1 MSTSMKRVNKVE
13 TMNRIAFLAKQKHI
27 EASDIRDACNVAET
41 KTVHSWFRAV
51 NFPSVEKLVTLTGM
65 LGATLDDVMVT
76 EDEDK
81 DSEPDEN
88 G

>member
-1 MSTSMKRVNKVE
+1 MSTSMKRVNKAE

-27 EASDIRDACNVAET
+27 EASDIRDTCNVAET

-65 LGATLDDVMVT
+65 LGATLDDVVVADES
-76 EDEDK
+76 EDDK
-81 DSEPDEN
+81 PDEN

>member
-1 MSTSMKRVNKVE
+1 MKRVNRVE

-27 EASDIRDACNVAET
+27 EVSDIRDACNVAET

-65 LGATLDDVMVT
+65 LGATLDDVVVIEYES
-76 EDEDK
+76 EDDK
-81 DSEPDEN
+81 PDTN

>member
-1 MSTSMKRVNKVE
+1 MKKVNRVE

-65 LGATLDDVMVT
+65 LGATLDDVVVADES
-76 EDEDK
+76 EDDK
-81 DSEPDEN
+81 PDTN